1 MAAKQARSMGRT
13 IIMYLQRKID
23 QFLVD
28 WKKKDHKPLVISGAR
43 QVGKTESIL
52 KFAKENYKNFVYIN
66 FVEEPIYKMIPL
78 DNFQPESIIRNITR
92 IDPSKRFI
100 PGETLII
107 LDEVQEFPAIAT
119 ALKFFKLDG
128 RYDIIL
134 SGSLLG
140 IQYHRL
146 ESVSVGYKEDYEMV
160 SMDFEEFL
168 WAKGY
173 GHEFIQSILAHMI
186 NGQPFDAL
194 DMKLLQDLFLDYCT
208 LGGMPEIVRTY
219 IERGTFEGTLE
230 LQRQLIRDY
239 EGDIRKYLNG
249 LEQTRVLAVFHQI
262 PIQLAQENKKFQI
275 TRISKNARLKN
286 YIDAIE
292 WLKEAGIIRLCHCLH
307 YPSLPL
313 KGNQEENKFKIYFSD
328 TGLLIASLDD
338 EAQMDFRGNRNM
350 GIYKGALYENVVS
363 EALAKS
369 GFPLYYYKRNDST
382 LEEDFFIRTTDELLP
397 VEVKARNG
405 TAKSLKTLIKS
416 SAYPDIRHG
425 IKLVHGNIGQEGGIY
440 TYPYFCTFLLKSMI
454 REISSKNK

>member
-1 MAAKQARSMGRT
+1 
-13 IIMYLQRKID
+13 
-23 QFLVD
+23 
-28 WKKKDHKPLVISGAR
+28 
-43 QVGKTESIL
+43 
-52 KFAKENYKNFVYIN
+52 
-66 FVEEPIYKMIPL
+66 
-78 DNFQPESIIRNITR
+78 
-92 IDPSKRFI
+92 
-100 PGETLII
+100 
-107 LDEVQEFPAIAT
+107 
-119 ALKFFKLDG
+119 
-128 RYDIIL
+128 
-134 SGSLLG
+134 
-140 IQYHRL
+140 
-146 ESVSVGYKEDYEMV
+146 MV

-249 LEQTRVLAVFHQI
+249 LEQTKVLAVFHQI

-275 TRISKNARLKN
+275 IRISKNASLKN

-425 IKLVHGNIGQEGGIY
+425 IKLVHGNIGQEGRIY